1 MTRIFLFVL
10 LSSIIVSSQPK
21 VTAQFDRV
29 PLRTVLQEIGEQ
41 ARMAFI
47 FQDELVEG
55 KTASLNAE
63 QLSIDEVLERI
74 LLPHQLHYQKL
85 TDQQI
90 VLTAQPADS
99 IWGVVYD
106 RHTGEGLAR
115 ANITFKGTPH
125 GTASDGSGYFVLA
138 DHHAGACTLAV
149 SFVGYR
155 PRQVLAD
162 IPASTVPLAIGLDQ
176 TVLSMPEVRV
186 VEDKDTRMIRMDGEG
201 IALEMANSA
210 WLPASS
216 YADLQTRLRALPGV
230 SAGEGERAQ
239 LSWWGASSDQVR
251 LLLDGIP
258 LFKSDHFYGFTGIVP
273 ASAIDSV
280 QYFLPG
286 QNIGLA
292 DGLAGVARLTSRS
305 ALGQPLQIEA
315 GIDFFSGQVSA
326 SVPLSEKS
334 GLMISL
340 RRSYQDKEK
349 SPVYS
354 AVYRALP
361 GVREPVYL
369 SMSSPAFV
377 FADALAKFEFGT
389 RSGFY
394 LNATGFRA
402 TDAVDRR
409 NSFGSY
415 YAVQNT
421 NRWKTWGAA
430 TEMSWPW
437 ARWARLQVQSAVS
450 LLSSHYENDDEF
462 TYGRPYGFN
471 QIYEKMFNE
480 IKEFRWGINN
490 RFSLASNT
498 GLHLGIKR
506 QQFDYVM
513 ENSWTLFPGADLATL
528 GDPRLMGGS
537 GGRQDFVANTLFA
550 QLQWHGRTWFGN
562 VASKMLTSSGIERK
576 ILPAIQIGYHK
587 EHWQIDAA
595 WARQAQFVQQR
606 FGYAIF
612 NGLGGAWIVLNEPAM
627 SEQLTL
633 SSSVRFAL
641 FTAHLSFFHR
651 DIDTWPV
658 ALNDHANVSD
668 FVHADGHGRGVV
680 ASLSHQNVMLSYQWT
695 RTRFSSLQIDDGRSF
710 PADGLR
716 EHEFKAATTFALP
729 KEWRVSLSGTLASG
743 LPITE
748 PQMIQRMTDLAG
760 NPVDFL
766 QPGLHNGA
774 RLPVYHRIDLQ
785 LDKRWS
791 VRSINI
797 HAGVSI
803 MNVLARGNIRDRHY
817 LPGDIFLQKNY
828 YMMPRLFMC
837 YAQLDWRKL
846 K

>member
-21 VTAQFDRV
+21 VTAQFDQV

-41 ARMAFI
+41 ARVAFI

-55 KTASLNAE
+55 KTASLDAE
-63 QLSIDEVLERI
+63 QWSIDEVLERI

-90 VLTAQPADS
+90 VLTAQPVDS
-99 IWGVVYD
+99 IRGVVYD
-106 RHTGEGLAR
+106 RQTGEGLAR

-138 DHHAGACTLAV
+138 DHNVEACTLTV

-186 VEDKDTRMIRMDGEG
+186 VEDKDIRMIRMDGER

-280 QYFLPG
+280 NYFLPG
-286 QNIGLA
+286 QNIGVA

-326 SVPLSEKS
+326 SVPLSAKS

-349 SPVYS
+349 SPVYN

-361 GVREPVYL
+361 GVREPVVP
-369 SMSSPAFV
+369 SISSPAFV
-377 FADALAKFEFGT
+377 FADALAKFEFGK

-409 NSFGSY
+409 DNFGSY
-415 YAVQNT
+415 YAVQNI

-430 TEMSWPW
+430 AEMSWPW

-450 LLSSHYENDDEF
+450 VLSSDYENDDEN

-480 IKEFRWGINN
+480 IKEFRWSISN
-490 RFSLASNT
+490 RFRLVSNT
-498 GLHLGIKR
+498 GLHLGVKR
-506 QQFDYVM
+506 QRFDYVL
-513 ENSWTLFPGADLATL
+513 ENSKTLFANTDLAIID
-528 GDPRLMGGS
+528 DPRSIRGS
-537 GGRQDFVANTLFA
+537 GRQDITANTLFA
-550 QLQWHGRTWFGN
+550 NLDWHRRAWFGN
-562 VASKMLTSSGIERK
+562 VGSKVLTAEGMERE

-587 EHWQIDAA
+587 EHWQVDAS
-595 WARQAQFVQQR
+595 WARQAQLLQQR

-612 NGLGGAWIVLNEPAM
+612 NGLGGAWIVLDQPAL
-627 SEQLTL
+627 SEQTTL
-633 SSSVRFAL
+633 SSSVRFASL
-641 FTAHLSFFHR
+641 AAQLSFFQR
-651 DIDTWPV
+651 DIDAWPV
-658 ALNDHANVSD
+658 ALNDQANAYD
-668 FVHADGHGRGVV
+668 FVNAGGHCRGVI

-695 RTRFSSLQIDDGRSF
+695 RARFSSLQIDNGHSF
-710 PADGLR
+710 PADALR

-729 KEWRVSLSGTLASG
+729 KAWRVSLSGTLASG
-743 LPITE
+743 LPVTE

-803 MNVLARGNIRDRHY
+803 MNVLARVNIRDRYY
-817 LPGDIFLQKNY
+817 LTGYGVLQNDH
-828 YMMPRLFMC
+828 YMMPRLFIC
-837 YAQLDWRKL
+837 YAQLNWRNIK
-846 K
+846 